1 VNILNLTG
9 NVLFTSALTVLK
21 DALVE
26 AVSRKANLCGANL
39 CGADLCGADLCGC
52 AGTPLPHI
60 PTVGHRG
67 LAPWPQ
73 KVGRK

>member
-1 VNILNLTG
+1 MKRYALEAFSIL
-9 NVLFTSALTVLK
+9 AL
-21 DALVE
+21 LV
-26 AVSRKANLCGANL
+26 V
-39 CGADLCGADLCGC
+39 LCGC
-52 AGTPLPHI
+52 AGTPLTHL